1 MVNMRIFCTGRTLQN
16 TFLIHLMVKCG
27 KTVIILWQKCP
38 QTWSKKL
45 QVTTDLVYFFL
56 VQHKFRG
63 VKPHQL
69 WFRNG
74 DRKYISLA
82 RVHKFKV
89 VWVVVRHVRW
99 DGVASGNIADAEV
112 APKPVVW
119 DPLSEIGWKIC
130 ETWGR
135 CGGGRLLGKGG
146 LAPGK
151 WRGERVSDIG
161 AW

>member
-16 TFLIHLMVKCG
+16 TFLIHLMVNCG

-38 QTWSKKL
+38 QMILKAASDNRYSL
-45 QVTTDLVYFFL
+45 FL
-56 VQHKFRG
+56 VQHKFWS

-69 WFRNG
+69 WFKNG

-99 DGVASGNIADAEV
+99 DGVASGHIADAD
-112 APKPVVW
+112 AANKPVV
-119 DPLSEIGWKIC
+119 
-130 ETWGR
+130 
-135 CGGGRLLGKGG
+135 
-146 LAPGK
+146 
-151 WRGERVSDIG
+151 
-161 AW
+161 